1 MNKSTLLLAIMA
13 SPLYAS
19 ESPESL
25 EQITVTA
32 TKLTRNIS
40 DVAGTV
46 SVISAQQLEQQIAND
61 LDDLVRYQPGLSM
74 DTAGRGGNQGFIIRG
89 IGGNRVLTVLDG
101 VRSNDIYSAG
111 PASYGRDVFEV
122 DDLSRVEVIRGPASV
137 LYGADALGGAVILSS
152 KNPEDYLTNGKD
164 SYLALRASGSSAD
177 EQGKLGLTA
186 AHQENNW
193 GFVTQYTHRDFKE
206 KTIEGGAQLNPQD
219 GDSDSL
225 LLKTVWT
232 PSSKHQA
239 SLTLDTLRENIDYQL
254 NSEISNSV
262 SASIGRDESER
273 YRVSLAHQWSLNSNL
288 ADEINTQ
295 IFWQKNEALQN
306 TVQQRNSYS
315 FAFAPFGT
323 SAERVTDFEFNQEV
337 KGFSSTLNKSFV
349 SDTIQHAMVYGISHE
364 VTHTE
369 RPRNRCETEITSGAR
384 TCDILAYPFSGA
396 ESFPN
401 RTFPNTKTTRSGL
414 FWQNEMQLGGSGFT
428 LIPGIRYDHYKMDA
442 NLADVVD
449 IAGFSLE
456 SLSENDVSLN
466 LGLIYSLNE
475 QVSLFAQYAE
485 GFRPPNFDEANQ
497 SFVNLNFN
505 YATVPNPELKP
516 ETSRGFE
523 LGAKVQMA
531 SAYLSIAF
539 YNNEY
544 DDFIDSQFVGEDQ
557 GISLYQ
563 DRNIGKARI
572 YGAEVNGTWQFKPN
586 WRAHGAIAYAH
597 GDDNEAKRPLDTVEP
612 LNGVFGLAYEALNQ
626 GWGVE
631 TVLTLV
637 AKKDRVSADNL
648 ATNKAYA
655 IVDVFGHYQL
665 TPSTKV
671 KVGLFNVMN
680 KTYARWANIEGLS
693 ANSSNI
699 ALAQESGAELRMGVN
714 TTF

>member
-1 MNKSTLLLAIMA
+1 
-13 SPLYAS
+13 
-19 ESPESL
+19 
-25 EQITVTA
+25 
-32 TKLTRNIS
+32 
-40 DVAGTV
+40 
-46 SVISAQQLEQQIAND
+46 
-61 LDDLVRYQPGLSM
+61 
-74 DTAGRGGNQGFIIRG
+74 
-89 IGGNRVLTVLDG
+89 
-101 VRSNDIYSAG
+101 
-111 PASYGRDVFEV
+111 
-122 DDLSRVEVIRGPASV
+122 
-137 LYGADALGGAVILSS
+137 
-152 KNPEDYLTNGKD
+152 
-164 SYLALRASGSSAD
+164 
-177 EQGKLGLTA
+177 
-186 AHQENNW
+186 
-193 GFVTQYTHRDFKE
+193 
-206 KTIEGGAQLNPQD
+206 
-219 GDSDSL
+219 
-225 LLKTVWT
+225 
-232 PSSKHQA
+232 
-239 SLTLDTLRENIDYQL
+239 
-254 NSEISNSV
+254 
-262 SASIGRDESER
+262 
-273 YRVSLAHQWSLNSNL
+273 
-288 ADEINTQ
+288 
-295 IFWQKNEALQN
+295 
-306 TVQQRNSYS
+306 
-315 FAFAPFGT
+315 
-323 SAERVTDFEFNQEV
+323 
-337 KGFSSTLNKSFV
+337 
-349 SDTIQHAMVYGISHE
+349 MVYGISHE

-369 RPRNRCETEITSGAR
+369 RPRNRCETEMTMGAR

-428 LIPGIRYDHYKMDA
+428 LIPGIRYDYYKMDA

-456 SLSENDVSLN
+456 SVSENDVSLN

-523 LGAKVQMA
+523 LGAKVQLA
-531 SAYLSIAF
+531 TAYLSVAF

-557 GISLYQ
+557 GISLFQ

-572 YGAEVNGTWQFKPN
+572 YGAEVSGTWQFKSN

-597 GDDNEAKRPLDTVEP
+597 GDDSEAKRPLDTVEP
-612 LNGVFGLAYEALNQ
+612 LNGVFGLAYEASDQ
-626 GWGVE
+626 AWSVE

-655 IVDVFGHYQL
+655 IVDAFGHYQL

-680 KTYARWANIEGLS
+680 ETYARWANIEGLS

-699 ALAQESGAELRMGVN
+699 ALAQESGAELRVGVN